1 MHTTCISH
9 LHLHLVSVRPARLFL
24 LFEEQKPL
32 SSLPEHHIAGEKPVH
47 PQPLHQRGHPVQ
59 QSKFASTKAAP
70 QLVQIKWAENTPQ
83 TSPFGSS
90 CTSCCKRVINAPL
103 LVAIGAFSCAVAA
116 AAAFIVGLRWRVG
129 RMGRALA
136 ASSVAPIASASEKTS
151 LSAQP
156 SNLISTKASSE
167 LVQIDWDEITPVS
180 HLVVSLVAPAA

>member
-1 MHTTCISH
+1 M
-9 LHLHLVSVRPARLFL
+9 
-24 LFEEQKPL
+24 
-32 SSLPEHHIAGEKPVH
+32 
-47 PQPLHQRGHPVQ
+47 
-59 QSKFASTKAAP
+59 
-70 QLVQIKWAENTPQ
+70 
-83 TSPFGSS
+83 
-90 CTSCCKRVINAPL
+90 
-103 LVAIGAFSCAVAA
+103 AIGAFSCAVAA